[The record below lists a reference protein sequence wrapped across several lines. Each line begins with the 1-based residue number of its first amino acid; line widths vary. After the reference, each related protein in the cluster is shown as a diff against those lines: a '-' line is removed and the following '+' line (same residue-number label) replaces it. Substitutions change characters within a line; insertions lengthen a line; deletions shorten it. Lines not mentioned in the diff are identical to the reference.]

1 MMGLHV
7 SLTATGEAS
16 TPPSAHILAR
26 SFCSSWKKQAAH
38 PIRTVAKS
46 DSIHN
51 KQRQPGHAYLQSW
64 SSQGTPSLSA
74 SILVPGQF
82 FRKYVASARTSSAS
96 NCSTRRTGLRSID
109 RITSEFPG
117 DQGITLRCPARNIS
131 CKVAF
136 CYCASAT
143 NMLSWALLTR
153 VADGL
158 GFGPP
163 TSDEH
168 KKQSN
173 HPSNN
178 NALRNWTHKRFIL
191 SLIGVVRGAP
201 FFPNI
206 WNHQ

>member
-1 MMGLHV
+1 MDANSYLIDSKPIPCDLPYLH
-7 SLTATGEAS
+7 
-16 TPPSAHILAR
+16 
-26 SFCSSWKKQAAH
+26 SW
-38 PIRTVAKS
+38 V
-46 DSIHN
+46 
-51 KQRQPGHAYLQSW
+51 
-64 SSQGTPSLSA
+64 SQGTPSLSP

-96 NCSTRRTGLRSID
+96 NCSTRRAGLWSID

-131 CKVAF
+131 REVAF

-143 NMLSWALLTR
+143 SNMLSRTLLIR

-163 TSDEH
+163 TSAEH

-173 HPSNN
+173 HPSDN